1 MRYTNLT
8 VPLTNLVSGLKNQAL
23 NEAKATVRAI
33 ASEAERRA
41 AARN

>member
-8 VPLTNLVSGLKNQAL
+8 VPITNLVSGLKTQAL

-41 AARN
+41 ETKS